1 MTAAL
6 TPWVGLLCALI
17 PMLQAV
23 RRQGCTFTCGVQLY
37 PTLLRLDAMIQSE
50 QHYFIL
56 QICEAN
62 PIKIFF
68 SASITQEMQ
77 Y

>member
-1 MTAAL
+1 
-6 TPWVGLLCALI
+6 
-17 PMLQAV
+17 
-23 RRQGCTFTCGVQLY
+23 
-37 PTLLRLDAMIQSE
+37 MIQSE

-62 PIKIFF
+62 PIMIFF
-68 SASITQEMQ
+68 SASIIQEMQ